1 MAVLG
6 GVASA
11 AGGLAGLLGG
21 APASN
26 VPVPASFTMPNMGG
40 AASGAYG
47 GIQNLP
53 GAQTSGQF
61 LPWAVSGTSGALNN
75 PWIGPASNM
84 GINNAFNTY
93 GLGNTVAGYGAS
105 LLPYSQ
111 AIMGTGFDPQG
122 ALYARTLQQ
131 IQDQTRAGNE
141 AAGVGTTPYGAG
153 IESQAVSNFNIDW
166 QNAQLQRQLQAAQ
179 GAGGLVQSGAGGITT
194 GLGLT
199 GGAPGQLVSSAL
211 LPYST
216 GLQDIT
222 ALTGVTAGVQGLVQ
236 TPIQDYLGY
245 LGQGTTQQNAN
256 TALFGQQLNQANL
269 GFNENL
275 AYGKMIGGGL
285 GAFSPTPFN
294 QNPWGNSMIGQM
306 LPGNPFGWSSTP

>member
-93 GLGNTVAGYGAS
+93 GLGNVAAGYGEA
-105 LLPYSQ
+105 LLPYAQSV
-111 AIMGTGFDPQG
+111 IGTGFDPQG

-131 IQDQTRAGNE
+131 IQDQSRAANE

-153 IESQAVSNFNIDW
+153 LENQAVGNFNINW
-166 QNAQLQRQLQAAQ
+166 QNAQLQRQLDALQ
-179 GAGGLVQSGAGGITT
+179 GAGGATSTGIQGIMS

-216 GLQDIT
+216 GLQDIS
-222 ALTGVTAGVQGLVQ
+222 ALTGVTGGVQGLGQV
-236 TPIQDYLGY
+236 PIQDYLSY
-245 LGQGTTQQNAN
+245 LGQGTQQQQAN
-256 TALFGQQLNQANL
+256 TQLFGQQLNQANL
-269 GFNENL
+269 GFGENL

-294 QNPWGNSMIGQM
+294 QNPWGNSMIG
-306 LPGNPFGWSSTP
+306 GAFNNWFG